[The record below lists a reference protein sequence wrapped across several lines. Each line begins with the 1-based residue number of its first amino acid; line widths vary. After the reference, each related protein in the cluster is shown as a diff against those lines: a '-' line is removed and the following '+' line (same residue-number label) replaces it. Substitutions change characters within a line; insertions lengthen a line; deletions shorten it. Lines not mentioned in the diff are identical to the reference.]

1 MTRTQPAVSCL
12 AVALIAGLG
21 LLVWSGTVEAQTK
34 ADPFSFG
41 LGTLA
46 SWTRDAGNPAAGD
59 TNQNGLY
66 LQKNTA
72 TATFAAAG
80 ASLTP
85 LPSSLTGGISR
96 SCHSR
101 SLAFPVSTVDPFA
114 RAARSDHRTDIA
126 EPERRAST

>member
-85 LPSSLTGGISR
+85 LPSSLTGGEPPGAR
-96 SCHSR
+96 HSR
-101 SLAFPVSTVDPFA
+101 SLAFPVPTVN
-114 RAARSDHRTDIA
+114 RSKGARSDHRTAIA